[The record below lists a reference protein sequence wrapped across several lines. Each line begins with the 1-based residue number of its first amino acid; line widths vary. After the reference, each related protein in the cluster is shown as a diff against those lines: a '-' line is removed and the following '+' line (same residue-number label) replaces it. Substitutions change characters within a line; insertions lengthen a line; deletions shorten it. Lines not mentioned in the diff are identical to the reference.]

1 VSADQVEILLDTN
14 LCSAYG
20 VCVSIMPD
28 VFDTPPSSV
37 VAVLLRDGVEADE
50 REDLEEAVRACPA
63 QALKIGDGPS

>member
-1 VSADQVEILLDTN
+1 VSADQVEVLLDTK

-28 VFDTPPSSV
+28 VFDTPPASV
-37 VAVLLRDGVEADE
+37 VAVLLRDRVGADE

-63 QALKIGDGPS
+63 QALKIGDGQS